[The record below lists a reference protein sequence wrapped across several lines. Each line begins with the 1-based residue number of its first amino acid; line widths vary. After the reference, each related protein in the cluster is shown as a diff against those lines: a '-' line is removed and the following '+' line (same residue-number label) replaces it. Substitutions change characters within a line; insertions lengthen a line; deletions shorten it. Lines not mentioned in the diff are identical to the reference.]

1 MKTPGRRKTNE
12 SGPDSPLAASSPNA
26 DDYVAPSDVLF
37 RDPILPYET
46 DTTVLGISIR
56 FRTNSQRV
64 LGMFR
69 DAFGEVARN
78 DDTPEILRVQ
88 VVVYDGS
95 FDAADARTVH
105 HICPDPVRV
114 LVHGPGGMAIADPLR
129 REALIYAN
137 DGLVRAEAH
146 FRHNFLEAAT
156 LALVTH
162 FDRQPIHA
170 AAIVRDGHAVLLMGS
185 SGAGKSTLAY
195 LAGTS
200 GLTVLSEDIVW
211 IQLTPSVRVWGRP
224 RSIHLLVDAETHF
237 PELRREV
244 VSRQPNG
251 KHKMTVEL
259 GQLHDAQ
266 PAVADTVTVCLL
278 QPGGTHARIA
288 RVESDELRQA
298 LMRDAD
304 AGFDRY
310 PERRVECARMLAEN
324 GGWRLTLSRDPHDSL
339 SLIQELLEPAGD

>member
-1 MKTPGRRKTNE
+1 MKPPGQRVTNE
-12 SGPDSPLAASSPNA
+12 SGAESPLTASSANA

-37 RDPILPYET
+37 RDPALPHQL
-46 DTTVLGISIR
+46 DTTVLGIPIR

-64 LGMFR
+64 SGMFR
-69 DAFGEVARN
+69 DEFGEVERN

-88 VVVYDGS
+88 VVVFDGP
-95 FDAADARTVH
+95 FDAADARAVH
-105 HICPDPVRV
+105 HICPDPARV

-137 DGLVRAEAH
+137 DGLVRAETH
-146 FRHNFLEAAT
+146 FRHNFLEATT

-170 AAIVRDGHAVLLMGS
+170 AAIVRDGHAVLLMGP

-195 LAGTS
+195 LARAS

-224 RSIHLLVDAETHF
+224 RSIHLLPGAETHF

-259 GQLHDAQ
+259 GDLHDAQ
-266 PAVADTVTVCLL
+266 PAVADSVTVCLL
-278 QPGGTHARIA
+278 QPGGAHARIA
-288 RVESDELRQA
+288 PIESGELRQA
-298 LMRDAD
+298 LMRDTD

-310 PERRVECARMLAEN
+310 GERRAECARVLAEN
-324 GGWRLTLSRDPHDSL
+324 GGWRLTLSQDPHDSL
-339 SLIQELLEPAGD
+339 SLLEELLQPGGE